1 MYPEAGLRQHRL
13 GWRRPYTALVSDTVS
28 LDDFGL
34 GFDPADGRATREALA
49 LLGHAPN
56 RTMGQNFLVNRQARD
71 RICDVAALGGAD
83 SVLEIGP
90 GLGSLSAELARRAAR
105 TVAIEKD
112 PRFAA
117 FLREKL
123 PPARFRLVEGDALR
137 VGWDELSLPEHNVKV
152 VANLPYSASKPLLR
166 RLLEEWRW
174 HFSTV
179 TVMVQREVA
188 DRLTAAPDGEH
199 YGPMALMATLHT
211 HARREFDVA
220 AGSFMP
226 PPTVT
231 SSVVHLV
238 IRAAPAV
245 ELRSEPFFWH
255 VVRAAFGQRRK
266 QLGNTLRAVQSDRD
280 KLKAALESC
289 SIDPQRR
296 GETLSL
302 PEFAALSHA
311 LLDL

>member
-1 MYPEAGLRQHRL
+1 MWTAVRAG
-13 GWRRPYTALVSDTVS
+13 RRPYTAPVNETVS

-34 GFDPADGRATREALA
+34 GFDPADGRSTREALEQ
-49 LLGHAPN
+49 LGHTPN
-56 RTMGQNFLVNRQARD
+56 RTMGQNFLVNRQARN
-71 RICDVAALGGAD
+71 RICDIAALSNAD

-90 GLGSLSAELARRAAR
+90 GLGSLSAELVRRAAL

-117 FLREKL
+117 FLKQKL
-123 PPARFRLVEGDALR
+123 PLARFRLIEGDALQ
-137 VGWDELSLPEHNVKV
+137 VDWDELGLPAQGVKV

-166 RLLEEWRW
+166 RLLEEWRP
-174 HFSTV
+174 HFSTL

-188 DRLTAAPDGEH
+188 DRLTALPDGEH
-199 YGPMALMATLHT
+199 YGPMALMAALHS
-211 HARREFDVA
+211 HAKREFDLA
-220 AGSFMP
+220 PGSFLP

-231 SSVVHLV
+231 SSVVHLQ
-238 IRAAPAV
+238 IRSAPAV
-245 ELRSEPFFWH
+245 EMRSEPFFWH

-280 KLKAALESC
+280 KLRAALESC

-302 PEFAALSHA
+302 QEFADVSHA
-311 LLDL
+311 LLDANL